1 MSDVGTK
8 VAGHFLAGT
17 ATLRELH
24 QGETLR
30 TAADSVLDQLAETP
44 VALLA
49 ASVEGAAL
57 AAVCAALRSDGS
69 TWARVNL
76 FTQSTTSNAL
86 PIVFVEPTEPGAAWR
101 AAVTARYPDA
111 TIVLPAPRDV
121 RITDQRVAANAAA
134 AA

>member
-1 MSDVGTK
+1 MNDVGK
-8 VAGHFLAGT
+8 RVAAQFLAGT
-17 ATLRELH
+17 ETLRELH
-24 QGETLR
+24 QGEALR
-30 TAADSVLDQLAETP
+30 VAAGSVLDQLPETP

-57 AAVCAALRSDGS
+57 AGVCAALRSDGS

-76 FTQSTTSNAL
+76 LTRDTINNAL

-101 AAVTARYPDA
+101 AAVMARYPDA
-111 TIVLPAPRDV
+111 TIVIPAAREV
-121 RITDQRVAANAAA
+121 RITDQRDPANAAA